1 MGKIDKVESAQRT
14 NQVFTMLVNGAS
26 TSEVLQYASE
36 KWQLTGRAVYN
47 YVQKANKLIEKQA
60 ETKRSTE
67 MGKAMARLNNLYKS
81 ALKVQ
86 DFKTCLAVQ
95 KEINTLLGL
104 HAPQR
109 HDLTTNG
116 QPLTVTF
123 NNVPNRDS
131 PPD

>member
-60 ETKRSTE
+60 ETERSAE
-67 MGKAMARLNNLYKS
+67 MGKAMARLNSLYKS
-81 ALKVQ
+81 GMKVQ

-95 KEINTLLGL
+95 KEINALLGL
-104 HAPQR
+104 YAPTKFQYE
-109 HDLTTNG
+109 DLTKLSDDELLALATG
-116 QPLTVTF
+116 KGGT
-123 NNVPNRDS
+123 
-131 PPD
+131 